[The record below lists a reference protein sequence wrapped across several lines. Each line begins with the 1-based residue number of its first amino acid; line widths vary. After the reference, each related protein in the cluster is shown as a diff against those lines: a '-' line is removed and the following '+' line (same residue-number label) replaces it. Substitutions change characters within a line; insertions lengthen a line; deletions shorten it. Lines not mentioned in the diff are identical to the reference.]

1 MGGGRIGMIPTNRQ
15 LLMGMLVLSAISA
28 MVLCVLA
35 LREHRATDR
44 VTELG
49 AALEA
54 LQGEQLER
62 AQEERTRL
70 QARIDEL
77 ELRLARLEPLDSLI
91 RGAAGALEAQTASL
105 AELERLLKEFRE
117 VMTRPLDEVGDTEQG
132 MGDGPCRSRS
142 ACAPVVLGPPVP
154 PIEVDIPAHGEEAP
168 ASEAALEV
176 DGADSGTKTEVLSE
190 DGS

>member
-1 MGGGRIGMIPTNRQ
+1 MIPTNRQ

-28 MVLCVLA
+28 LVLCVLA

-54 LQGEQLER
+54 LEGEQLER
-62 AQEERTRL
+62 AQEERSRL

-105 AELERLLKEFRE
+105 AELERLLKEYRE
-117 VMTRPLDEVGDTEQG
+117 VMTRPIPGVGDTEQG
-132 MGDGPCRSRS
+132 MGHAPCRYRS
-142 ACAPVVLGPPVP
+142 ARTPVVLGPPASP
-154 PIEVDIPAHGEEAP
+154 TEVDIPAHGEDAP
-168 ASEAALEV
+168 ASEADLEV
-176 DGADSGTKTEVLSE
+176 GGTDADVETEIQSE
-190 DGS
+190 DGP